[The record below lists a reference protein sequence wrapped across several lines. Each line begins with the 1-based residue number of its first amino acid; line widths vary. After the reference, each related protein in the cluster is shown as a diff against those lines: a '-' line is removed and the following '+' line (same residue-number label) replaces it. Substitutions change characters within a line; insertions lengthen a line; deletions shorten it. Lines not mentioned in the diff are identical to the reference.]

1 VRAAVDAGSAP
12 AMKATRRRRSR
23 SLVAAL
29 ALALLLAGCKV
40 DATVSVVVKADGSG
54 VVRVRVVADA
64 EAVTAAESGGAPLET
79 AVRLSDLADSGWTVG
94 SWEKAKDGSATIVL
108 AHPFA
113 SVDDV
118 APIISG
124 LNGKI
129 GPLPSLTATRSE
141 GIFSTGYGVQGK
153 IDIGAAGSGVADDQ
167 ELVAKLAALGVDVNA
182 IDQQLLAQVQS
193 SFGLRVVVKL
203 PDQPPVTF
211 TPAKGATTAKVAAN
225 SSVMNTERII
235 FLGAA
240 VGFGL
245 LAVIVWIRGGRR
257 RRRRGRGRGAGRS
270 PAPTR
275 RTRGTPDRGAPSA
288 GRAAPTAPPPRRVR
302 PATGPG
308 GQTPPRGRNAP
319 PDPGPRPGPA
329 GA

>member
-1 VRAAVDAGSAP
+1 MV
-12 AMKATRRRRSR
+12 
-23 SLVAAL
+23 

-40 DATVSVVVKADGSG
+40 DTTVTVVVRENGSG

-64 EAVTAAESGGAPLET
+64 EAVKAAESGGAPLET

-94 SWEKAKDGSATIVL
+94 SWAKAKDGSATIVL
-108 AHPFA
+108 THPFA

-129 GPLPSLTATRSE
+129 GPLPSLTATRDD
-141 GIFSTGYGVQGK
+141 GIFSTEYGVSGK
-153 IDIGAAGSGVADDQ
+153 IDVGAAGSGIADDQ
-167 ELVAKLAALGVDVNA
+167 ELVAKLAALGVDVNV

-203 PDQPPVTF
+203 PGQQAVAF
-211 TPAKGATTAKVAAN
+211 TPKEGSTAATVDAS
-225 SSVMNTERII
+225 SSVMNTGRIV
-235 FLGAA
+235 FLAAA

-245 LAVIVWIRGGRR
+245 LAVIVWSRGGRR
-257 RRRRGRGRGAGRS
+257 RRRRGRSRGRGNGRS

-275 RTRGTPDRGAPSA
+275 ATRAAAGQAPSRRGASTA
-288 GRAAPTAPPPRRVR
+288 GGAAPTAPPPRRVR
-302 PATGPG
+302 PPAGPG

-319 PDPGPRPGPA
+319 PDPGHRPGTARP
-329 GA
+329 